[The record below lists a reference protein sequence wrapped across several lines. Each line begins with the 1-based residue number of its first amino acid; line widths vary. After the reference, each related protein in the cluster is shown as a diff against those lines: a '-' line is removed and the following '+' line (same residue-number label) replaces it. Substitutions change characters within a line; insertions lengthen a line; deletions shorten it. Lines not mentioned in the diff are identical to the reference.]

1 MLERVYKICSKE
13 EWAEAKRMNVFVGS
27 EIDKVDGF
35 IHLSTASQVKETA
48 KLHFKGKKN
57 LILLEVKTINLEL
70 RWEKSRNKTFFP
82 HLYSNLPTSEI
93 SKEHSLTLDSNNNHV
108 FPPWLKSI

>member
-1 MLERVYKICSKE
+1 MLENVYKICSKE
-13 EWAEAKRMNVFVGS
+13 EWNAAKKMNVFVGS

-48 KLHFKGKKN
+48 KLHFKGKKD
-57 LILLEVKTINLEL
+57 LVLLEVKTINLKL

-82 HLYSNLPTSEI
+82 HLYSSLPITEI
-93 SKEHSLTLDSNNNHV
+93 SKEYSLTLDSNNNHV